1 VTINTRAY
9 CEAPGCHSHTTLLRD
24 NTVIAPQWITAN
36 IADTSGEW
44 YQGSPAHARHF
55 CSHQCLAKFL
65 DASVAPWSRT
75 YDSLAEMNA
84 EFRADESRLSE
95 PF

>member
-9 CEAPGCHSHTTLLRD
+9 CEAPGCNSHTTLLRD
-24 NTVIAPQWITAN
+24 SAVIAPHWITAN
-36 IADTSGEW
+36 IADVGGEW

-55 CSHQCLAKFL
+55 CSHQCLTKFVGTSQ
-65 DASVAPWSRT
+65 DRRSHAYSAW
-75 YDSLAEMNA
+75 AEMDA
-84 EFRADESRLSE
+84 EFRADESRFSE